1 MSHHQIVPEAARLQY
16 LDAIGVASWLPLANQ
31 LSTHGAV
38 WQDASEFV
46 ALETEAEEDQSA
58 QFSSVGSAPSQVET
72 VAVGS
77 NSGDMQPS
85 FDEPPP
91 LGISA
96 EQAKEEASQLRHSLM
111 ADNASLGVEQGVQK
125 PQTAQQAVVAELA
138 VPVEP
143 RVVDRIEPVHLS
155 FSWYAVGVL
164 VLNEVPL
171 QDGAA
176 MTSSLAQLQTAMV
189 NALALGEKQVMP
201 QAQGEFHW
209 PLIPGKHGDHSRSG
223 AQEALAYQLNKLLA
237 EKMVIKVMLLG
248 QRSADLII
256 GDGVELGSLV
266 ASEQWPEAQILLTHS
281 LHQLLKIPANKAEA
295 WLHMQ
300 LLLDA

>member
-1 MSHHQIVPEAARLQY
+1 MSHHQILPEAARLQY
-16 LDAIGVASWLPLANQ
+16 LDAIGVTSWLPMANQ

-38 WQDASEFV
+38 WQDASQADTV
-46 ALETEAEEDQSA
+46 VDDQTA
-58 QFSSVGSAPSQVET
+58 TFSSLEKPSSQIQST
-72 VAVGS
+72 TAGT
-77 NSGDMQPS
+77 GIQAG

-96 EQAKEEASQLRHSLM
+96 EQAKEDASQLRHNLM
-111 ADNASLGVEQGVQK
+111 ADSASLDVEQFVQR
-125 PQTAQQAVVAELA
+125 PQSLRPAAVS
-138 VPVEP
+138 EP
-143 RVVDRIEPVHLS
+143 MVMTRPEVTDRIEPIHLS
-155 FSWYAVGVL
+155 FSWYAVGIL

-189 NALALGEKQVMP
+189 NALAQGGKQVMP

-223 AQEALAYQLNKLLA
+223 AQQALTYQLNKMLT
-237 EKMVIKVMLLG
+237 EKPVKKVMLLG
-248 QRSADLII
+248 QRSADLVI
-256 GDGVELGSLV
+256 GDGVEHGSIV
-266 ASEQWPEAQILLTHS
+266 TNEQWPDAQVLLTHS

-300 LLLDA
+300 SLLGV